1 MDASLTRR
9 RLLAALASGMALRA
23 ESSSSQFFG
32 TAQGVATAVDVR
44 TGALLSA
51 HRVDIARTLLAPPG
65 STMKPFALLAL
76 LQSGKLRP
84 SEAYPCSGQLKIAG
98 RAFACSHPRTA
109 TPIDLPTAI
118 AYSCNEYVARMAA
131 RLDPGELASALGR
144 LGLTGRIDRASSTE
158 ANQLQ
163 ALGEDHV
170 AVSVL
175 QLAAGYRRL
184 AMDAGKPEWLPI
196 IEGLE
201 GAVEFGTAQRAAIH
215 GVTVAGKT
223 GSAVGKFAWFAG
235 FAPSRAPRIA
245 VAVMVQGR
253 AGGADAA
260 PIGGKILAAHLEGKL

>member
-9 RLLAALASGMALRA
+9 QLLAASLSGIAVCA
-23 ESSSSQFFG
+23 QSSSSRFFG
-32 TAQGVATAVDVR
+32 AAQGVAAAVDVR

-51 HRVDIARTLLAPPG
+51 HRLEVARTLLAPPG

-84 SEAYPCSGQLKIAG
+84 TEAYPCSGKLRIAG
-98 RAFACSHPRTA
+98 RSFACSHPRTA

-131 RLDPGELASALGR
+131 RLDPGELAAALGR
-144 LGLTGRIDRASSTE
+144 LGLTGRIERASGAE
-158 ANQLQ
+158 AKQLQ

-170 AVSVL
+170 SLSVL

-184 AMDAGKPEWLPI
+184 AMDPMLPI
-196 IEGLE
+196 LEGLE
-201 GAVEFGTAQRAAIH
+201 AAVEFGTAQRAKLE

-235 FAPSRAPRIA
+235 FAPSRAPRVA
-245 VAVMVQGR
+245 VAVMVQGSS
-253 AGGADAA
+253 GGADAA
-260 PIGGKILAAHLEGKL
+260 PIAGRILAAHLEGKL